1 MKANEL
7 RIGNY
12 VSFNNFIQPQR
23 AVVVDGKFLLP
34 FNKTDL
40 EINNYYQP
48 IPLKEEWLLKFGFEK
63 ESNKSYSTGEEIVYS
78 VYRLDELTYNSIQKN
93 WWFNGVLS
101 NQPIYVHQLQN
112 LYHALTN
119 EELTL
124 IK

>member
-12 VSFNNFIQPQR
+12 VLFNNFIQPQR

-48 IPLKEEWLLKFGFEK
+48 IPLTEEWLLKFGFEK
-63 ESNKSYSTGEEIVYS
+63 ESNKSYSTGEEIVYG
-78 VYRLDELTYNSIQKN
+78 VYKLDELTYNSIQKN

-112 LYHALTN
+112 LYYALKG
-119 EELTL
+119 EELT